1 MITEEDVEKALAYL
15 GDSAQESAQW
25 TSAKH
30 YYDKKLKRIESLE
43 FMKEEKGAV
52 ESKRMAARASEEYG
66 NCLEDYREAAYNA
79 ELLDARREAARMTIS
94 LHQTQVK
101 AKMGAY

>member
-43 FMKEEKGAV
+43 FMKEDKGAV

-66 NCLEDYREAAYNA
+66 GCLEDYREAAYNA
-79 ELLDARREAARMTIS
+79 ELIDARREQCRLTIS
-94 LHQTQVK
+94 FYQTQIK
-101 AKMGAY
+101 AKMGGY